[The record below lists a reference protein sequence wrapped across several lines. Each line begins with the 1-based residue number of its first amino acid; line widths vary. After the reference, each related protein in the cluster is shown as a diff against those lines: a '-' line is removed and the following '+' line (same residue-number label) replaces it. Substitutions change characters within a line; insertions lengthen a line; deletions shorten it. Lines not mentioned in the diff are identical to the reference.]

1 MPVTLTINGRPITAP
16 EGATILDAARAAGI
30 HIPTLCHHP
39 DLSTVGACRMCVVTV
54 EKAKGLQTA
63 CTTPVFEGMVVDTE
77 SKDARDTRRFVL
89 EMLLSDHPNECMKCE
104 VNGDCELQDL
114 VYEYDV
120 PWPEGH
126 GKRHTYPIDPD
137 PNPFIFIDRNKCIYC
152 SRCIRAC
159 SEIQNRDVWNFAYR
173 GFKSKLVAGADQK
186 LLDARCE
193 SCGQCVAY
201 CPVGALY
208 DKMSLGQGR
217 TSQITK
223 VRTTCSYCGVGCNF
237 DLNVRNGKVVRVTSA
252 PDAPVNGMAT
262 CVKGRYG
269 YDYVHHPDRLT
280 RPMARAKWL
289 DPVELDRRLAEGVWR
304 YITPAPATPQAGTP
318 SGASPLGPEA
328 DAEAR
333 PHRRTGKYTR
343 FAESY
348 KGASAKEEEHVAT
361 PQAGTPP
368 AREAKPGRASGA
380 NRKTSPWVEVDW
392 DTALDVVARKF
403 AAIKAES
410 GGDALAMLTSAKCT
424 SEENYLVNKLARQ
437 VIGTNN
443 IDHCARL

>member
-1 MPVTLTINGRPITAP
+1 MTITLTINNQRVVAP
-16 EGATILDAARAAGI
+16 DGATILEAARDAGI
-30 HIPTLCHHP
+30 RIPTLCHHP
-39 DLSTVGACRMCVVTV
+39 DLSNVGACRLCVVSV
-54 EKAKGLQTA
+54 ERARGVQTA

-89 EMLLSDHPNECMKCE
+89 GMLLSDHPNECMKCE
-104 VNGDCELQDL
+104 VNGACELQDL

-120 PWPEGH
+120 PWPEH
-126 GKRHTYPIDPD
+126 NGKRHTYPIDPD
-137 PNPFIFIDRNKCIYC
+137 PNPFIFIDRNKCVLC
-152 SRCIRAC
+152 TRCVRAC
-159 SEIQNRDVWNFAYR
+159 AEIQNRDVWNMADR
-173 GFKSKLVAGADQK
+173 GFGSKLVAGADQN

-217 TSQITK
+217 ASQITK

-237 DLNVRNGKVVRVTSA
+237 DLNVRNGKIVRVTTA

-280 RPMARAKWL
+280 RPMVRAQWL
-289 DPVELDRRLAEGVWR
+289 DAAEMERQIANGEWQMADGKLQIANSKPQMADAKKR
-304 YITPAPATPQAGTP
+304 KRDGHQPQAI
-318 SGASPLGPEA
+318 S
-328 DAEAR
+328 
-333 PHRRTGKYTR
+333 HK
-343 FAESY
+343 
-348 KGASAKEEEHVAT
+348 
-361 PQAGTPP
+361 Q
-368 AREAKPGRASGA
+368 
-380 NRKTSPWVEVDW
+380 SPWVEVDW

-403 AAIKAES
+403 AGIKAAS
-410 GGDALAMLTSAKCT
+410 GGDAIAVLTSAKCT
-424 SEENYLVNKLARQ
+424 SEENYLVNKLTRQ